1 MRNPTF
7 FKTRISIPIRFTKD
21 QASQDIP
28 PFVQRLLVFC
38 VHDSKVR
45 CLSVLCR
52 AGYADS
58 NLAKVR
64 DVIKQRLYAYSS
76 LMDA

>member
-7 FKTRISIPIRFTKD
+7 NKTQISTPIRFSKD
-21 QASQDIP
+21 QGVPGHSA
-28 PFVQRLLVFC
+28 FVC

-52 AGYADS
+52 AGHADS
-58 NLAKVR
+58 NLGEVR
-64 DVIKQRLYAYSS
+64 DVIKQRQYAFPR
-76 LMDA
+76 